1 VAVRPPAVPGNRIVK
16 TETIDDVKGQPPA
29 TTGEGGGRQVP
40 TRWWGRAGEFLGEV
54 RAELKRVTWP
64 SKKEVYAT
72 TIVVIVTAV
81 FFGLYLFGIDLVL
94 NAIVQRIFARFG
106 AA

>member
-1 VAVRPPAVPGNRIVK
+1 MSGNRIVK

-29 TTGEGGGRQVP
+29 TTGEGGPRLAPV
-40 TRWWGRAGEFLGEV
+40 RWWGRAGEFLGEV
-54 RAELKRVTWP
+54 RSELKRVTWP
-64 SKKEVYAT
+64 TRTEVYAT
-72 TIVVIVTAV
+72 TIVVIVTSV

-94 NAIVQRIFARFG
+94 NAIVQRIFSRFG

>member
-1 VAVRPPAVPGNRIVK
+1 VK

-29 TTGEGGGRQVP
+29 TTGEGGRRTP
-40 TRWWGRAGEFLGEV
+40 TRWWGRAGEFFTEV

-64 SKKEVYAT
+64 SRKEVYAT
-72 TIVVIVTAV
+72 TIVVIVTAT
-81 FFGLYLFGIDLVL
+81 FFGLYLFGVDLVL
-94 NAIVQRIFARFG
+94 NAIVQRISARFG